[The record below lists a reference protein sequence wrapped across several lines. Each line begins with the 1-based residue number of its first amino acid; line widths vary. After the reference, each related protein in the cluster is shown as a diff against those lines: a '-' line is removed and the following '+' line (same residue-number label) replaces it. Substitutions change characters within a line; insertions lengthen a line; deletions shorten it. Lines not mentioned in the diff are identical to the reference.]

1 MSECNFI
8 ANILFQQGSKRPRAG
23 MTDSFAQ
30 VGTSTSAS
38 LQDTY
43 KSDYGS
49 VEVNNS
55 AITGFANEQSG
66 SLWDWDWD
74 DSDNGTDIH
83 ALLDEFGGFGDF
95 FENDALP
102 FGEVLSYLRAVC
114 MLTIFL

>member
-1 MSECNFI
+1 MSEYNVIIF
-8 ANILFQQGSKRPRAG
+8 LFRQGSKRPRSG

-49 VEVNNS
+49 VEINNS
-55 AITGFANEQSG
+55 TITGFANEQI
-66 SLWDWDWD
+66 WDWGGY

-95 FENDALP
+95 FENDSLP
-102 FGEVLSYLRAVC
+102 FGEVFSYLRVVH
-114 MLTIFL
+114 MLMNFL